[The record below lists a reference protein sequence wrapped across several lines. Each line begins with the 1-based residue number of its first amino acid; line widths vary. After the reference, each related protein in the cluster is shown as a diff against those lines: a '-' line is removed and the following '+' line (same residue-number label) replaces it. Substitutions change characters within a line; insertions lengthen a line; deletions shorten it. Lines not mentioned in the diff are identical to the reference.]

1 MTNLETTMD
10 RGVLLNELRVKLAV
24 LRAKLMADQAPHVKE
39 MRAHVAHVA
48 KVLAQAAREVASGKL
63 KPEHGTWCK
72 AQSVIQERVG
82 PVPEGT
88 HDLENEIRGYE
99 AAIWQVE
106 HSRGEKMRVT
116 TDQVQRWLGGEA
128 VSKRR

>member
-48 KVLAQAAREVASGKL
+48 RVLTQAAREIASGKL

-88 HDLENEIRGYE
+88 HDLKMKSGATRPRSGRSNTVEVKRCASPPTRYRGGS
-99 AAIWQVE
+99 AA
-106 HSRGEKMRVT
+106 RP
-116 TDQVQRWLGGEA
+116 
-128 VSKRR
+128 